1 MRKFWTAMIA
11 CGMGCALYSPAGEA
25 ASEQVVWTFGNGSDG
40 ANPYGGVIEV
50 GGPLGTVYGMTSSGG
65 VFHYGT
71 LFSLNLA
78 SDTETILRSF
88 RGGRQGY
95 QPYAG
100 VIRVDRTLY
109 GALGG
114 GAHGEGTLSSFDA
127 KTGAETVLH
136 AFNGKDGHGPRYLI
150 NVNGT
155 LYGTTIWGGT
165 YNDGTLF
172 SYDLQTGTTTTLYS
186 FGNGADGINP
196 YCALVNVNGTLFGT
210 TLAGGAN
217 GLGTIFSFNV
227 ATNTETVPWS
237 FGSGTDG
244 QAPHAG
250 LVNVKGTLYGT
261 TYYGGANGDGTLFS
275 FNPASDAEAVAWSF
289 GNGTDGQNPSAS
301 LTNVKGTLFGT
312 TYAGG
317 TSGYGTVFSFA
328 PNSEQETVLWSFGNG
343 TDGQYPTSSLIDVNG
358 TLYGTTTAGGMYLGG
373 TVFEVIP

>member
-1 MRKFWTAMIA
+1 MKKIWTAMIA
-11 CGMGCALYSPAGEA
+11 CGMGCALHSSVAEA
-25 ASEQVVWTFGNGSDG
+25 ASEQVLWTFGNGSDG
-40 ANPYGGVIEV
+40 ANPYGGVIDV
-50 GGPLGTVYGMTSSGG
+50 GGALGTVYGMTSSGG
-65 VFHYGT
+65 IYHYGT

-88 RGGRQGY
+88 RDGRDGY
-95 QPYAG
+95 EPYAS

-114 GAHGEGTLSSFDA
+114 GAHGEGTLSSFDE
-127 KTGAETVLH
+127 KTGAETILH

-172 SYDLQTGTTTTLYS
+172 SYNLQTGTATVLYS

-196 YCALVNVNGTLFGT
+196 YCTLINVNGTLFGT

-217 GLGTIFSFNV
+217 GLGAVFSFDPQ
-227 ATNTETVPWS
+227 TNTETVPWS
-237 FGSGTDG
+237 FGNGTDG
-244 QAPHAG
+244 QTPHAG
-250 LVNVKGTLYGT
+250 LVNVNGTLYGT
-261 TYYGGANGDGTLFS
+261 TYYGGANGAGTVFS
-275 FNPASDAEAVAWSF
+275 FNPSSNAEAVAWSF

-301 LTNVKGTLFGT
+301 LTNVNGTLFGT

-317 TSGYGTVFSFA
+317 AYGYGTVFSFM
-328 PNSEQETVLWSFGNG
+328 PNSEAETVLWSFGNG
-343 TDGQYPTSSLIDVNG
+343 TDGRYPTSRLISVNG

-373 TVFEVIP
+373 TLFEVIP